1 MKEQNGWLPVAQTRL
16 NMDENRPGEEKTEE
30 ITRAEERDDVAEPDA
45 PTATEENAGMST
57 ILGAEPVS
65 GVQDDASDE

>member
-1 MKEQNGWLPVAQTRL
+1 MKEQNGSPPAEKNRL
-16 NMDENRPGEEKTEE
+16 NMDENSPVEDNEEP
-30 ITRAEERDDVAEPDA
+30 TRAEESDDVAEPDA
-45 PTATEENAGMST
+45 PTAADENQGMST